1 MSVLPHTVGYSLRY
15 SVFSGG
21 GNAQNEGMDRS
32 RPPLR
37 WMVFE
42 AQAVGLSMAPFNRDL
57 SREEL
62 IEVQESLSWAWW
74 PLELLPIK
82 RLSFSRKE
90 SGKHR
95 FSYK

>member
-1 MSVLPHTVGYSLRY
+1 
-15 SVFSGG
+15 
-21 GNAQNEGMDRS
+21 MDRS

-42 AQAVGLSMAPFNRDL
+42 AQAVGLRMAPFNRDL

-62 IEVQESLSWAWW
+62 IEVQESLTWPWW

-82 RLSFSRKE
+82 RLSFTRKDD
-90 SGKHR
+90 GKHQ
-95 FSYK
+95 FTYK